1 MRQVGMCV
9 LRSAMVRGHVER
21 IKLVDELIDELLPVG
36 HRPPFRLFLGR
47 GQLYADGK
55 LLELVV
61 ALALPFR
68 LSDMQHHPSPD
79 GRG

>member
-1 MRQVGMCV
+1 MRQIGMCI

-21 IKLVDELIDELLPVG
+21 VKLVDELIDELLPVC
-36 HRPPFRLFLGR
+36 HRPALGFLLGR
-47 GQLYADGK
+47 GQLYADCK

-79 GRG
+79 GRR

>member
-9 LRSAMVRGHVER
+9 LRSAMVRGHVDTV
-21 IKLVDELIDELLPVG
+21 KLVDELIDELLPVG
-36 HRPPFRLFLGR
+36 HRPALSLFLGR
-47 GQLYADGK
+47 GQLYAYGK